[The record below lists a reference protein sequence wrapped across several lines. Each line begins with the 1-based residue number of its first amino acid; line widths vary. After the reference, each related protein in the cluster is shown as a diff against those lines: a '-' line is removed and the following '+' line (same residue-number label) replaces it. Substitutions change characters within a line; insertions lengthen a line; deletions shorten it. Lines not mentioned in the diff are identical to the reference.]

1 MSRDGMNEITTDET
15 LDSRDIIA
23 RINYLIEL
31 QLDDIIDPD
40 EVIELSALTDVEE
53 EAAAIS
59 QDWPYGATLIRADYF
74 VEYAR
79 QYAEDVSGSEL
90 QAAVWPFTHI
100 DWAAAAEEMLQG
112 YDSVYF
118 DGVKY
123 YIRCD

>member
-1 MSRDGMNEITTDET
+1 MSRDGMNEITTDQT

-53 EAAAIS
+53 EGAASS

-74 VEYAR
+74 EEYAR
-79 QYAEDVSGSEL
+79 DYAEDCGMVSDDV
-90 QAAVWPFTHI
+90 QWPYTCI
-100 DWAAAAEEMLQG
+100 DWAAAAEDLLQD
-112 YDSVYF
+112 YDALYF

-123 YIRCD
+123 YIHRG